1 MSETILD
8 PGQGEQLGRDK
19 VRRAGVVGGEGRGQ
33 VDFLEE
39 AVPGLGL
46 GGLRRREEEGK
57 KFQAEARASTKA
69 KCWAT

>member
-1 MSETILD
+1 MLWKNIK
-8 PGQGEQLGRDK
+8 QG
-19 VRRAGVVGGEGRGQ
+19 RRMWWGCQSRGGGQ

-57 KFQAEARASTKA
+57 KFQAEVRASTKA